1 MQNGIIGITRNDQT
15 RDKFCVTWAERSRIS
30 QDTRYLF
37 NLEDEEEETTFTR
50 SDSLPS
56 QMKHDADDVKKL
68 ITQLTRLD
76 VFRVTTALREEED
89 GDMESISGDIP
100 LVSLAAT
107 DSAPTDVVS
116 DLLRAEERGK
126 LHVITNL
133 KQRLIEKTVG
143 FHGVLK
149 KHRSK
154 TFATLYKAT
163 VSTEHTVQ
171 KTVKADRKLL
181 QRLLNVV
188 TAGRTVEMGSIL
200 KHELSP
206 VPLSLAKHGDD
217 MNSTQK
223 SELINV
229 LADGIPIPSA
239 IPEANMKTCVMIDGN
254 GLIQALGK
262 PHGCQTFGDYADVF
276 LNNVTSHFRCH
287 TTRVDVVFDHYTG
300 QQSIKAVTRSKRVG
314 KKRPIRKVID
324 GQNDPLPQVWS
335 NVIASDENKANLA
348 RVLTEIIVTKGTDL
362 PQQCELVT
370 GGGFSCAT
378 HARSTR
384 RSEVKLQGN
393 HDEADTRLVLHSCEA
408 VNQGYKRVLVI
419 CRDTDVMLLVQ
430 FIPTQTAEVWMISG
444 TAKKRKCYPIHDL
457 SERFEG

>member
-1 MQNGIIGITRNDQT
+1 MLPWLTIYDHTNYARWGPVYLADMKLLEVTAPEVYAEFMQGNFVVKSTKRRFNQVPADQATEWINKPCKMLNGSIGITRNDQT
-15 RDKFCVTWAERSRIS
+15 RDKLCVNWAERSRIS
-30 QDTRYLF
+30 QYTRYLF

-56 QMKHDADDVKKL
+56 QMKRDADDVKKL

-76 VFRVTTALREEED
+76 VFRVNTALREEED

-100 LVSLAAT
+100 LLSVASK

-126 LHVITNL
+126 LHVITNV

-143 FHGVLK
+143 FHDVLK

-163 VSTEHTVQ
+163 VSTKHNVQ
-171 KTVKADRKLL
+171 KTVKADRKHL
-181 QRLLNVV
+181 QRLFNAV

-200 KHELSP
+200 KHELSS
-206 VPLSLAKHGDD
+206 VPLSLAKHGGD

-223 SELINV
+223 SVLINV

-239 IPEANMKTCVMIDGN
+239 IPEANTKRCVKIDGH

-287 TTRVDVVFDHYTG
+287 TTRVEVVFAATPG
-300 QQSIKAVTRSKRVG
+300 NNRSR
-314 KKRPIRKVID
+314 
-324 GQNDPLPQVWS
+324 Q
-335 NVIASDENKANLA
+335 
-348 RVLTEIIVTKGTDL
+348 
-362 PQQCELVT
+362 
-370 GGGFSCAT
+370 
-378 HARSTR
+378 
-384 RSEVKLQGN
+384 
-393 HDEADTRLVLHSCEA
+393 
-408 VNQGYKRVLVI
+408 
-419 CRDTDVMLLVQ
+419 
-430 FIPTQTAEVWMISG
+430 
-444 TAKKRKCYPIHDL
+444 
-457 SERFEG
+457 

>member
-1 MQNGIIGITRNDQT
+1 MDKKINKPCKMQNGIIGITRIDQT
-15 RDKFCVTWAERSRIS
+15 RDKLCVTWAERSRIS

-37 NLEDEEEETTFTR
+37 NLKDEEEETTFTR
-50 SDSLPS
+50 SDSLPF
-56 QMKHDADDVKKL
+56 QMKRDADDVKKL

-76 VFRVTTALREEED
+76 VFRVNIALREEED
-89 GDMESISGDIP
+89 GDMDSISGDIP
-100 LVSLAAT
+100 LVSLASK

-133 KQRLIEKTVG
+133 KQRLIEKTLG
-143 FHGVLK
+143 FHDVLK

-163 VSTEHTVQ
+163 VSTKHNVQ

-181 QRLLNVV
+181 QRLLNAV

-206 VPLSLAKHGDD
+206 VPLSLAKHGGD

-229 LADGIPIPSA
+229 LVDGIPIPSA
-239 IPEANMKTCVMIDGN
+239 IPEANMKTCVMIDGH

-276 LNNVTSHFRCH
+276 FNNVTSHFRCH
-287 TTRVDVVFDHYTG
+287 TTRVDVVFDEMSHFHRYGATLLHLMR
-300 QQSIKAVTRSKRVG
+300 TR
-314 KKRPIRKVID
+314 
-324 GQNDPLPQVWS
+324 
-335 NVIASDENKANLA
+335 
-348 RVLTEIIVTKGTDL
+348 
-362 PQQCELVT
+362 
-370 GGGFSCAT
+370 
-378 HARSTR
+378 
-384 RSEVKLQGN
+384 
-393 HDEADTRLVLHSCEA
+393 
-408 VNQGYKRVLVI
+408 
-419 CRDTDVMLLVQ
+419 
-430 FIPTQTAEVWMISG
+430 PTSPG
-444 TAKKRKCYPIHDL
+444 
-457 SERFEG
+457 S